1 MADQEIKKIINVD
14 IQATDSLNTL
24 IKQIDELS
32 KKLETLDK
40 SSQEYKDILAILAKN
55 QAKLSSAMKGVKKD
69 ADDAEGSYNALSKR
83 MSSLRKEWKATNDEA
98 KRQELGKQIAGI
110 NTELKGLDAS
120 IGSFQRNVGSYE
132 QAMTNVFKTP
142 QQRIKELRDQLAQL
156 NEGTEEYNSTLMKL
170 SELTRSQTKLNEQLK
185 YSSADVGDVIGNIA
199 GVAQGVIGGLG
210 AIQGVMALFGE
221 DDHYAETIK
230 NLNAIMAIVQ
240 GLGALEGLRDK
251 IKGLGD
257 AWKGFKKS
265 AEGTTGA
272 ISGMNEGLK
281 STAGTSEQVSS
292 SVTKTSNILATM
304 TQNVQRNEEAVKKQ
318 TISLED
324 ANKMLLVY
332 KDNLKKR
339 GEPSEEQVEREKLL
353 VDIFGEEIVKLEK
366 TVAIEKSRLD
376 GLHERFNLLQ
386 NIYRTQVAING
397 KEGEFEQMINAEIE
411 KTKEAARVIDE
422 RLKQDSKRL
431 EQLKTENQAKKQLNT
446 TTQQLNQ
453 TEEKQVGLIAK
464 TTEWFKKLWN
474 ETLNVDR
481 VNKAANKSFL
491 AMGASE
497 AFAADSAKLLSLS
510 LKGLKAAI
518 TATGVGALIV
528 LAGELIN
535 LLFKGVDAF
544 KGWISGANRAKRQA
558 DELKSSMDALKKSFE
573 EQNDEIDFQVRMMEA
588 AEESY
593 ESIYEYKKKAI
604 QQELEHVRSLKAESD
619 AYKKYL
625 TLTEKQKKKSKYE
638 GIVEAAEELNEWE
651 ERLLKQLK
659 KLDQDKAVH
668 NKAEETKALNEANK
682 ELEKSG
688 TKAWKSIGSST
699 DDAAQKL
706 KKYRDELQKTID
718 EYNNLITGLDRGWE
732 SPIDRIKREYQERM
746 DLADRAEKAETDLL
760 KSQLDER
767 EISREEYERRSLEI
781 AQKYSEGR
789 IKIQRKETEEGKRIL
804 GQQATESAKTE
815 VSGIQSSYKGSEDD
829 KKIEERIRKA
839 QDTIAKAGQ
848 KFSIWDIL
856 MGKDQGLET
865 YKEKLAQA
873 EQAYNDTLT
882 KMNQDYED
890 KKAAL
895 KSQMDVWAQVMD
907 DETVDDETR
916 AKARAEY
923 TKLET
928 ESQDATTENLVANM
942 ELRAEY
948 MKTEDELYKEHVEK
962 VINYNQ
968 QMVSA
973 VSGLFGSMADMYE
986 QDAENRK
993 DGDEKSQKVAKKS
1006 YKKAQ
1011 ALRIAEATINTLNGA
1026 IGGFMQATATYPA
1039 PYGQI
1044 LGAAVS
1050 AAAIASGMA
1059 QIQKIRSTSFDSSGS
1074 SLGSGGTTFQLPQI
1088 EQYEP
1093 TYTQNVTQESDTDRL
1108 MNAVTEGMS
1117 KTQLYVSVTDI
1128 NNVQNKVK
1136 VTENEASW

>member
-1 MADQEIKKIINVD
+1 MADQEIKKIISVD
-14 IQATDSLNTL
+14 IQGTDSLNTL

-40 SSQEYKDILAILAKN
+40 SSQEYKDILSILAKN

-69 ADDAEGSYNALSKR
+69 ADDAEGSYNALSKK

-98 KRQELGKQIAGI
+98 KRQELGKQISTI

-120 IGSFQRNVGSYE
+120 IGNFQRNVGSYE
-132 QAMTNVFKTP
+132 QAMNNVFKSP
-142 QQRIKELRDQLAQL
+142 RQRIKEMRDELAQL
-156 NEGTEEYNSTLMKL
+156 EEGTDAYNQKL
-170 SELTRSQTKLNEQLK
+170 RELAQLTGDQTRLNEQLR
-185 YSSADVGDVIGNIA
+185 YSSADLGDVIGNVA

-221 DDHYAETIK
+221 GDHYAETIQ
-230 NLNAIMAIVQ
+230 NLTAIMAIVQ

-251 IKGLGD
+251 IKGLSD

-265 AEGTTGA
+265 AEGSSGVMT
-272 ISGMNEGLK
+272 GMNDALK
-281 STAGTSEQVSS
+281 STAGNSQTAAGGFSKLSNTINGS
-292 SVTKTSNILATM
+292 ISNIDAATKKLQEQ
-304 TQNVQRNEEAVKKQ
+304 TAALEQFNNKLDKVREEGRNIGTGIFPTKENREWIESLDDGLQKEIAILNARRQKYEQFVEDAKKGIQ
-318 TISLED
+318 IWGDEVDRLSRKKYLGERQKQDLETAKSLLED
-324 ANKMLLVY
+324 NRRELKIQQEAL
-332 KDNLKKR
+332 DN
-339 GEPSEEQVEREKLL
+339 
-353 VDIFGEEIVKLEK
+353 
-366 TVAIEKSRLD
+366 TNRL
-376 GLHERFNLLQ
+376 
-386 NIYRTQVAING
+386 
-397 KEGEFEQMINAEIE
+397 
-411 KTKEAARVIDE
+411 IDE
-422 RLKQDSKRL
+422 RMGKLKAEMGL
-431 EQLKTENQAKKQLNT
+431 
-446 TTQQLNQ
+446 
-453 TEEKQVGLIAK
+453 EEKQVGLIAK
-464 TTEWFKKLWN
+464 LTAWFKKLWN

-481 VNKAANKSFL
+481 VNKALNKSFL

-497 AFAADSAKLLSLS
+497 RVAADGAKILSLS

-518 TATGVGALIV
+518 TATGIGALIV
-528 LAGELIN
+528 LSGELIN
-535 LLFKGVDAF
+535 LLFKGVDAL
-544 KGWISGANRAKRQA
+544 KGWISGANKAKRQA
-558 DELKSSMDALKKSFE
+558 DELKSAMDALNESFE
-573 EQNDEIDFQVRMMEA
+573 ATNDAVDFEVRKMEA
-588 AEESY
+588 MGKSY
-593 ESIYEYKKKAI
+593 EDIYNYKKKYLQQQI
-604 QQELEHVRSLKAESD
+604 QEVKQIMASSE
-619 AYKKYL
+619 AYQRFL
-625 TLTEKQKKKSKYE
+625 TLTDKQKKKSKFE
-638 GIVEAAEELNEWE
+638 GIVEAATDLQERLKDLEKQLNKLNEDKVVHD
-651 ERLLKQLK
+651 LADKTLA
-659 KLDQDKAVH
+659 DKA
-668 NKAEETKALNEANK
+668 KKDAED
-682 ELEKSG
+682 LEKAG
-688 TKAWKSIGSST
+688 TKAGSSIKKST
-699 DDAAQKL
+699 DDAAESL
-706 KKYRDELQKTID
+706 KKYRDELKKTID
-718 EYNNLITGLDRGWE
+718 EYNNLITGLDRERE

-767 EISREEYERRSLEI
+767 EISREEYERKSLEI

-789 IKIQRKETEEGKRIL
+789 LKIQRKETEEGKKIL
-804 GQQATESAKTE
+804 GQQAMESAQGE
-815 VSGIQSSYKGSEDD
+815 VSGIQQSYKGSEDD

-839 QDTIAKAGQ
+839 QDTISKAGQ

-856 MGKDQGLET
+856 MGKDQGLQT

-873 EQAYNDTLT
+873 EEAFNATLT
-882 KMNQDYED
+882 NMNQDYED

-895 KSQMDVWAQVMD
+895 KSQMDVWAQVMN

-923 TKLET
+923 TKLGIQL
-928 ESQDATTENLVANM
+928 QDAETENLVGNM

-948 MKTEDELYKEHVEK
+948 MKTEEQLQKEHIDN
-962 VINYNQ
+962 VIEYYNKLRDS
-968 QMVSA
+968 VLGTIS
-973 VSGLFGSMADMYE
+973 SLADYYE
-986 QDAENRK
+986 QDYENKK
-993 DGDEKSQKVAKKS
+993 DGDEKSQRIAKKS
-1006 YKKAQ
+1006 FKKAQ

-1059 QIQKIRSTSFDSSGS
+1059 QIQKIRSTQFDSSGS

-1108 MNAVTEGMS
+1108 MNAVSEGMS

-1128 NNVQNKVK
+1128 NNVQNKVR